1 VTTEFRESEA
11 QRLLD
16 MLHTELNVFIAC
28 CDSSISTFIKSR
40 LPSSSQHRIAETPQG
55 AIDCAQQWGCE
66 NAVVHIWALECRPE
80 GVRRLSGLKVKSN
93 AQLSLILRGDSNIDG
108 TPRVSLG
115 QVQFKG
121 PQPYLLVSLFFARQD
136 LFNKQQQYSQAAM
149 KHDLLLFSTGLPNK
163 TNLAD
168 PCEAYQ
174 YILMHYSQAALNQSV
189 LCFSMPSVWCT
200 LYTHLKQRRPFEHI
214 ASLAFCVA
222 AIH

>member
-1 VTTEFRESEA
+1 
-11 QRLLD
+11 
-16 MLHTELNVFIAC
+16 
-28 CDSSISTFIKSR
+28 
-40 LPSSSQHRIAETPQG
+40 
-55 AIDCAQQWGCE
+55 
-66 NAVVHIWALECRPE
+66 
-80 GVRRLSGLKVKSN
+80 
-93 AQLSLILRGDSNIDG
+93 
-108 TPRVSLG
+108 VSLG

-222 AIH
+222 AIHWSTLQLTAFLVVCRQSTLAGIWTWPGWAQQAVPGSALLVGHMRQAGIWLESTVYSTLVAHWLLLTFFNEPRVLNMNL